1 MRMRNVFSLA
11 VVVGFLACVGMTDG
25 PTANLNGDGGGFVS
39 PVVDGGDAGDAG
51 DGGDAGDAGDAGLV
65 YDGGCGADFNTQAS
79 DLCFGGGLQI
89 ATGLH
94 SACQINIYLAQTL
107 RCSGTIDVRNGSFDG
122 GCGAFACAAPGLPG
136 TIVCQAGVGSTCQI
150 TMCRAGQ
157 DAGCP

>member
-1 MRMRNVFSLA
+1 MRMRNVFSAA
-11 VVVGFLACVGMTDG
+11 VVLGFFACAGYTNG
-25 PTANLNGDGGGFVS
+25 PSSTIGGVPIGQ
-39 PVVDGGDAGDAG
+39 PGGPDASDAGDAG
-51 DGGDAGDAGDAGLV
+51 DGGDAGDAGLV
-65 YDGGCGADFNTQAS
+65 YNGGCGADFNTQAS

-136 TIVCQAGVGSTCQI
+136 TIVCQTGVGSTCQI